1 MDAAA
6 KAAAKEVKKSC
17 NLNLAAA
24 YLKLNEIKKAI
35 KAASNVS
42 PDLPSWLP

>member
-6 KAAAKEVKKSC
+6 KAAAKDVRKSC

-24 YLKLNEIKKAI
+24 YLKLNETKKAI
-35 KAASNVS
+35 KAATDVS
-42 PDLPSWLP
+42 LVLPPWLP